1 MTTTSG
7 TNASA
12 EKQLTRFLAKYSPS
26 IAPVV
31 RGARAKLRRYLPGA
45 VELIYDNYY
54 ALVIGFGPTDRPSE
68 AILSIATYPNHVS
81 VCFLNGV
88 ELPDPERRLQ
98 GSGNLVRHIRLKGA
112 GDLDDPVIRA
122 LIREAVQH
130 ADAPFTGGRRRVVVR
145 AVSKKQRPRRPRA
158 ATSSTRDRRRASN

>member
-1 MTTTSG
+1 MTATSG

-26 IAPVV
+26 IARVV

-88 ELPDPERRLQ
+88 ELADPERRL
-98 GSGNLVRHIRLKGA
+98 KGRRQ
-112 GDLDDPVIRA
+112 PRA
-122 LIREAVQH
+122 PH
-130 ADAPFTGGRRRVVVR
+130 PPGGRGRSRRSGHSR
-145 AVSKKQRPRRPRA
+145 ADS
-158 ATSSTRDRRRASN
+158 